1 MMVMATTDM
10 YNTNNYAQCLTTLTT
25 VNSILSRILTTEAI
39 ITKAIIAYT
48 YLTRFNDWLWYFENF
63 NIDQQGE
70 YGQTM

>member
-25 VNSILSRILTTEAI
+25 VNSNLSRILTTEAI

-63 NIDQQGE
+63 NIDQQRE

>member
-10 YNTNNYAQCLTTLTT
+10 DNTNNYAQCLTTLTI
-25 VNSILSRILTTEAI
+25 NGNLSRILTTEAI

-70 YGQTM
+70 YAETM